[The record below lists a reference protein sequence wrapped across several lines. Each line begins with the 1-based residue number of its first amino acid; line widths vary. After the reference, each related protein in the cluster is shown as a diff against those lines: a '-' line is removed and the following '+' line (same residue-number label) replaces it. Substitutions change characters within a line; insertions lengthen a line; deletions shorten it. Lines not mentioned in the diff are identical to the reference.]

1 MERFDI
7 YDDTRKLTERTA
19 VRGQELKADDYR
31 LIVHVSIMNS
41 KNQLLIQKRQPHK
54 QAWPGFWDISVGG
67 GALAGETSKEAAM
80 REVFEELGLR
90 LDLSE
95 VAPSFM
101 VKFPNGFADEYII
114 YQDVDLTTLHLQ
126 TAEVQAV
133 KWASYDEV
141 MAMVDQGTFF
151 PYQEPMLALIFS
163 FSKMEEKHD

>member
-7 YDDTRKLTERTA
+7 YDKNRRLTGRTA
-19 VRGQELKADDYR
+19 ERGQELEADEYR
-31 LIVHVSIMNS
+31 LIVHVSLMS
-41 KNQLLIQKRQPHK
+41 SQNQLFIQKRQPHK
-54 QAWPGFWDISVGG
+54 PAWPGFWDISVGG
-67 GALAGETSKEAAM
+67 GALAREA
-80 REVFEELGLR
+80 FEELGLA
-90 LDLSE
+90 LELSE
-95 VAPSFM
+95 VAPCFR

-114 YQDVDLTTLHLQ
+114 HQDVDLTRLHLQ

-163 FSKMEEKHD
+163 IFEEGR